1 MPIQVE
7 HLYYTYDIH
16 RPSERKALE
25 DINLTFKD
33 HCFSALIGRTG
44 SGKST
49 LIQQLNGLL
58 LPTSGK
64 ITVGNYI
71 IDMSLEYKEKNGA
84 KIIDEKAMK
93 KKSKAK
99 LKDIKSLRKK
109 VGLVFQFPEYQIFED
124 TVIKDV
130 MFGPKNFGADEKEAR
145 EQAKE
150 ALSLV
155 GLDESFYERSPFE
168 LSGGEKRRVAIAG
181 IISMKPDV
189 LILDEPTVGLDKE
202 GENRLMNLLNTI
214 SKENTSIIIATHNMD
229 LVLKYCDRAIV
240 LNYGKIV
247 SDSTPLALFQNVDF
261 LKHSSIEPPKVFSFA
276 LALKERGLNL
286 DLSKV
291 KDTESLALEII
302 KAKEGKV

>member
-25 DINLTFKD
+25 DINLIFKD

-49 LIQQLNGLL
+49 FIQQLNGLL

-64 ITVGNYI
+64 ITVGNYV
-71 IDMSLEYKEKNGA
+71 IDMTLEYKEKKGE
-84 KIIDEKAMK
+84 KVVDEKAMK
-93 KKSKAK
+93 KKSKKK

-124 TVIKDV
+124 SVIKDV
-130 MFGPKNFGADEKEAR
+130 MFGPKNFGADDDQAR
-145 EQAKE
+145 KQAEE
-150 ALSLV
+150 ALQLV
-155 GLDESFYERSPFE
+155 GLDSSFYERSPFE

-202 GENRLMNLLNTI
+202 GENRLMNLLNVI
-214 SKENTSIIIATHNMD
+214 SNENTSIIIATHNMD

-240 LNYGKIV
+240 LNYGKVV
-247 SDSTPLALFQNVDF
+247 SDSTPLTLFQNIDF

-276 LALKERGLNL
+276 LSLKEHGLNI

-291 KDTESLALEII
+291 KDTESLALEIV
-302 KAKEGKV
+302 KAKEGRI